1 LTQWLVLRVQSQR
14 ELEAEREIRDLGF
27 DAAAPYVENWIRVH
41 GRPRKRKA
49 ALFTGYVF
57 VGLDDIGAGWQEI
70 SRVLNKPGHD
80 RIAYGFVGTGGVPAA
95 MRPEDVVYVRTIS
108 GGRYQRDQE
117 TQRQLSVGDEVLLPK
132 GILEGFSGRILAIK
146 RGKTATIELKR
157 QAITRSVE
165 IDLAKLNKA

>member
-1 LTQWLVLRVQSQR
+1 LSQWLVLRCASQR
-14 ELEAEREIRDLGF
+14 ELEAERRIRDLGI

-80 RIAYGFVGTGGVPAA
+80 KIAYGFVGTGGVPAA
-95 MRPEDVVYVRTIS
+95 MRPEDVDYVRAIS
-108 GGRYQRDQE
+108 GGQYQRDQE
-117 TQRQLSVGDEVLLPK
+117 TPRQLAVGDEVLLPK
-132 GILEGFSGRILAIK
+132 GLLEGFSGRILAIR

-157 QAITRSVE
+157 QEFARTVE